1 MTDGTAAQTEANLA
15 WSQIGFLRGAGEN
28 IEPITRDTNT
38 YETLTLSAD
47 GRTLAT
53 VQERSYAT
61 ISVFSKVGREF
72 GEARTLLSQAKQFD
86 TSSAVLWNANGNLL
100 VSNMARLFKLGTDG
114 TSQTQLLVDSGEFI
128 FQPSSCG
135 TSYSVLAWVHHPGSK
150 TSDIWRV
157 NADGSSPMKLTDV
170 TFDESPVCSPDQKW
184 VYYVGGGHISRV
196 PLDGSG
202 RAEVIFGIPQGYHLF
217 ADSADWLDV
226 SPDGNWLAI
235 AVSEGKGTAKIA
247 VYNIGSSSPPRMLD
261 ASNFSGQGLQFTPDR
276 KSVAFAIR
284 ENGMDKVWAAPL
296 DGSPGYPITT
306 SKSDQIWS
314 FRFSPDGKSLAVLN
328 GHYDSDVVLLQESK
342 P

>member
-128 FQPSSCG
+128 
-135 TSYSVLAWVHHPGSK
+135 
-150 TSDIWRV
+150 
-157 NADGSSPMKLTDV
+157 SSPL
-170 TFDESPVCSPDQKW
+170 
-184 VYYVGGGHISRV
+184 RV
-196 PLDGSG
+196 V
-202 RAEVIFGIPQGYHLF
+202 RAIP
-217 ADSADWLDV
+217 S
-226 SPDGNWLAI
+226 
-235 AVSEGKGTAKIA
+235 
-247 VYNIGSSSPPRMLD
+247 
-261 ASNFSGQGLQFTPDR
+261 
-276 KSVAFAIR
+276 
-284 ENGMDKVWAAPL
+284 
-296 DGSPGYPITT
+296 
-306 SKSDQIWS
+306 
-314 FRFSPDGKSLAVLN
+314 
-328 GHYDSDVVLLQESK
+328 
-342 P
+342 